1 MLAFVKKVF
10 IAVVLIVL
18 VIFAY
23 QNLGA
28 LSTGIRF
35 QFDPYFREPLATP
48 ELPVVFLLA
57 VLFLLGMLA
66 AGARGMYEHVARR
79 SELRSRTK
87 RIKELEKELAELK
100 ARAAE
105 LRPPEAEAEP
115 WPASGAERPAA
126 LPSGPEPA
134 ERISPPPPRQEP
146 SAPPKPP
153 LEEEPT
159 L

>member
-10 IAVVLIVL
+10 ITVVLIAL

-35 QFDPYFREPLATP
+35 QFNPYFWAPLSTP

-87 RIKELEKELAELK
+87 RIRELEKELAELK
-100 ARAAE
+100 AQAAE
-105 LRPPEAEAEP
+105 LRPPESEGGP
-115 WPASGAERPAA
+115 WPASGAEPPVAA
-126 LPSGPEPA
+126 LRSGPEPA
-134 ERISPPPPRQEP
+134 QRISPPPRQSPPAP
-146 SAPPKPP
+146 STPP

>member
-35 QFDPYFREPLATP
+35 QFDPYFREPVATP

-87 RIKELEKELAELK
+87 RIRELEKELAEIK

-105 LRPPEAEAEP
+105 LRPPEAGAEP
-115 WPASGAERPAA
+115 PAA
-126 LPSGPEPA
+126 LRSGPEPA
-134 ERISPPPPRQEP
+134 ERISPPPRPQP
-146 SAPPKPP
+146 SAAPVPP

>member
-23 QNLGA
+23 QNLQA

-87 RIKELEKELAELK
+87 RIRELEKELAELK

-105 LRPPEAEAEP
+105 LRPPEAEGEP
-115 WPASGAERPAA
+115 WPASGARPPAA
-126 LPSGPEPA
+126 LPGGPEPA
-134 ERISPPPPRQEP
+134 ERISPPLRKQP
-146 SAPPKPP
+146 SAPPVPP